1 MILHCASFLTL
12 LEGNGK
18 LFFFLE
24 TKTKPFKSY
33 QALVGTLYTI
43 IHNDN
48 AVYIIELTCN
58 DYDFSSALE
67 IEGIN

>member
-12 LEGNGK
+12 LEENG
-18 LFFFLE
+18 FFFSE

-43 IHNDN
+43 IHSDN
-48 AVYIIELTCN
+48 AVYIIGLTCN
-58 DYDFSSALE
+58 DYDFLSALE

>member
-12 LEGNGK
+12 LEENG
-18 LFFFLE
+18 FFFFSE